1 MLGHKCQMY
10 TGNVEHS
17 PGFVDVESYK
27 DCNAVISH
35 SLPGKIQ
42 FLCRFC
48 DWDLNHQPLQMLE
61 RQSVITC
68 AYAFFNYLIISLHFR
83 NMFLWVCV
91 IHSDMNFIGKWFH
104 QRSKLIACPACCSG
118 LL

>member
-1 MLGHKCQMY
+1 MQSRLHGALMFETKVVLHVLGHKSQMY

-61 RQSVITC
+61 RQ
-68 AYAFFNYLIISLHFR
+68 
-83 NMFLWVCV
+83 
-91 IHSDMNFIGKWFH
+91 
-104 QRSKLIACPACCSG
+104 
-118 LL
+118 